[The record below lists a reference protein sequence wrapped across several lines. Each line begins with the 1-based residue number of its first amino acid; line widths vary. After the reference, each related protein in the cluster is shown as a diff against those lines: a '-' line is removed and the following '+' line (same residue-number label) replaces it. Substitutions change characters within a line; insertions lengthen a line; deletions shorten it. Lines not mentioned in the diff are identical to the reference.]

1 MAAKSGTLYLIPCTL
16 GDTPAA
22 QVLPQHVIEI
32 ARKLQHFVVEQP
44 KTARQFLSALKPEH
58 PIQTLHFSSLNEH
71 TGHGELAGL
80 LAPLLAGQDV
90 GLISEAGCPGIADP
104 GADLVNLAHKHDVR
118 VVPLVGPSSILLAL
132 MASGLNGQRFAFHGY
147 LPIENEERKSTIMA
161 LETESMRRKQTQ
173 LFIETPY
180 RNEKLFGALL
190 AYCSPQ
196 TLLCVATDIT
206 LPDEQIQTHS
216 IAQWKSLPAPQLNKR
231 PTLFLLLGTGRPKTL
246 TRNINIVAQ

>member
-1 MAAKSGTLYLIPCTL
+1 MTNTSGTLYLIPCTL
-16 GDTPAA
+16 GDTPAE
-22 QVLPQHVIEI
+22 QVLPQHVIDM
-32 ARKLQHFVVEQP
+32 ARKLRHFVVEQP

-58 PIQTLHFSSLNEH
+58 PIQALHFSSLNEH
-71 TGHGELAGL
+71 TDRSELAGL

-104 GADLVNLAHKHDVR
+104 GADLVNLAHKHDIR

-147 LPIENEERKSTIMA
+147 LPIENAERKAAIVA
-161 LETESMRRKQTQ
+161 LEAESARNRQTQ

-180 RNEKLFGALL
+180 RNEKMFGALL
-190 AYCSPQ
+190 AICRPQ

-206 LPDEQIQTHS
+206 LPSEQIRTRS
-216 IAQWKSLPAPQLNKR
+216 IAQWKLQSPPQLHKR
-231 PTLFLLLGTGRPKTL
+231 PSLFLLLGTS
-246 TRNINIVAQ
+246 